1 MMSSYMSSGQKTTKQ
16 MKSLAALEPRE
27 LYPRMGWHD
36 IQCAISGRVARD
48 IASHFVQR
56 WNHHRLSTSNLS
68 QPILYDITDDVFFTV
83 CAKCGKTGI
92 SEAVVSCP
100 TCGYDLGPPNSY
112 SVPMAITRMP
122 IDPSRYSYIVF
133 QNEFDLFNKL
143 PFRMEGDCPVVVTMI
158 LPNPLETSANALH
171 DKDDVLLDLE
181 GPMAEWLHAVGLQP
195 SIGDIVLCVD
205 GDIVTQLNSGQ
216 LRKLIV
222 KKRRRAKAEGKTEA
236 KVKITFRR
244 HYLEV
249 SCFQY

>member
-1 MMSSYMSSGQKTTKQ
+1 MVSTYISSGQKTKKQ
-16 MKSLAALEPRE
+16 MKSLAALESRE

-68 QPILYDITDDVFFTV
+68 QPIMYDITDEVFFTV
-83 CAKCGKTGI
+83 CAKCGKNGI
-92 SEAVVSCP
+92 SEAITICP
-100 TCGYDLGPPNSY
+100 NCGYYLGPPNSY
-112 SVPMAITRMP
+112 SVPMAITCTP
-122 IDPSRYSYIVF
+122 IDPSRYSYLVF
-133 QNEFDLFNKL
+133 QNEFDLFTKL
-143 PFRMEGDCPVVVTMI
+143 PFRMEGDCPVVVTMV
-158 LPNPLETSANALH
+158 LPNASETPIDGSQS
-171 DKDDVLLDLE
+171 KDDCLLDLE

-195 SIGDIVLCVD
+195 CVGDVILCMD

-222 KKRRRAKAEGKTEA
+222 KKRRKAKSEGKTEA
-236 KVKITFRR
+236 KVRVTFRR

-249 SCFQY
+249 